1 MDPEN
6 IKEYAWI
13 WKKLK
18 NMHGFGKDLFFRAFS
33 QDMQLGLAEYVVVE
47 FYQNMRRSSQNCTDL
62 YFEFIGLCMLSVLE
76 THHRNRMG
84 STQSQILFLKCSC
97 LTGADQPA
105 WSSTPGGN
113 YCSFGKDLS
122 SHILHYCLN
131 VRLWWCDE
139 HQSLFQDKHLVEKNW
154 ISFLNQEKSPAAP
167 QPVLAGWEDRLFPQ
181 DVFLDGKSGTWA
193 RHPWPRRRRRPWTPW
208 KKMKKRKEK
217 KEKMNTLRPPLAQQ
231 RRGNAVWK
239 TKAPCSF

>member
-1 MDPEN
+1 
-6 IKEYAWI
+6 
-13 WKKLK
+13 
-18 NMHGFGKDLFFRAFS
+18 MHGSGKDLFFRAFS
-33 QDMQLGLAEYVVVE
+33 QDMQLGFAEYVVVE
-47 FYQNMRRSSQNCTDL
+47 FYQNMQCSSQNCTDL

-84 STQSQILFLKCSC
+84 STQSQIWFLKCSC

-139 HQSLFQDKHLVEKNW
+139 HQSLFQDKHLVEK
-154 ISFLNQEKSPAAP
+154 K
-167 QPVLAGWEDRLFPQ
+167 
-181 DVFLDGKSGTWA
+181 LDFFSKSGKVTCCPPASLGWL
-193 RHPWPRRRRRPWTPW
+193 RRSSFSSRCLPWW
-208 KKMKKRKEK
+208 
-217 KEKMNTLRPPLAQQ
+217 
-231 RRGNAVWK
+231 
-239 TKAPCSF
+239 